1 MSFKL
6 DKKAVSSLKNKSFD
20 FDDPIQRSAEQWD
33 INKKRKLIDSI
44 LREYPIDPVRVID
57 KVEKVGESG
66 RAKHTYI
73 VIDGKQRLQTVLA
86 FLNNRFA
93 LTSEISADFLDGKT
107 EAKFSELSEEVKN
120 KFNDYNLGF
129 YEADDTITEE
139 EKREIFER
147 QNSGK
152 PLTKAQMNSVK
163 LSGETYTVL
172 KDIVDSAG
180 LRIYGIV
187 SNKARDNAWH
197 RLLSK
202 TVFRNGEE
210 RNIVIATMMLIDNNY
225 NVDFGLGNEEIQAF
239 IDKFNSKTFEDKGAL
254 KTKILKAADYMNCY
268 LYTGGKISNLKK
280 VSVPMLIAGM
290 SYAIDNNKNIDKYVE
305 NVRDYFAK
313 YKSHVEYQEL
323 VKASSN
329 KEDNVRDRMEVFIG
343 FAKEAGK
350 AEEGV
355 DYRDKMINTEKQK
368 EADKI
373 AGEEAKRAEKQA
385 EKEAAREAREAKR
398 AEREAK
404 RAERQAE
411 KAANKKKTTRK
422 RTSTKKSAAKE
433 SKETAEEVKTEE
445 GNTVE

>member
-6 DKKAVSSLKNKSFD
+6 DKKTVSGLKNKSFD

-44 LREYPIDPVRVID
+44 LREYPIDSVRVID

-86 FLNNRFA
+86 FLNDGFA

-180 LRIYGIV
+180 LDIYGIA
-187 SNKARDNAWH
+187 SNKAIDNAWH

-225 NVDFGLGNEEIQAF
+225 NVNFELGNEEIQAF
-239 IDKFNSKTFEDKGAL
+239 IDKFNSKTFEDKETL
-254 KTKILKAADYMNCY
+254 KSKILKAADYMNWY

-290 SYAIDNNKNIDKYVE
+290 SYAIDNNKNIDKYVK
-305 NVRDYFAK
+305 NVRKYFAD

-343 FAKEAGK
+343 FAKEAGT

-355 DYRDKMINTEKQK
+355 DYLDKMINTEKQK

-373 AGEEAKRAEKQA
+373 AEKEAARAEKQA
-385 EKEAAREAREAKR
+385 EKEAAREAKR

-411 KAANKKKTTRK
+411 KATNKKKTTRK

>member
-163 LSGETYTVL
+163 LSGETYKVL

-180 LRIYGIV
+180 LRIYGIE

-254 KTKILKAADYMNCY
+254 KTKILKAANYMNCY

-305 NVRDYFAK
+305 KVRKYFAD
-313 YKSHVEYQEL
+313 YKSHVNYQEL
-323 VKASSN
+323 VKAASN
-329 KEDNVRDRMEVFIG
+329 KKENVRARMEVFIG
-343 FAKEAGK
+343 FANEAGK

-355 DYRDKMINTEKQK
+355 NYWDKMINTEKQK

-373 AGEEAKRAEKQA
+373 AAE
-385 EKEAAREAREAKR
+385 EAKR

>member
-6 DKKAVSSLKNKSFD
+6 DKKTVSGLKNKSFD

-66 RAKHTYI
+66 RTKHTYI

-180 LRIYGIV
+180 LDIYGIA
-187 SNKARDNAWH
+187 SNKAIDNAWH

-225 NVDFGLGNEEIQAF
+225 NVNFELGNEEIQAF
-239 IDKFNSKTFEDKGAL
+239 IDKFNSKTFEDKETL
-254 KTKILKAADYMNCY
+254 KSKILKAADYMNWY

-290 SYAIDNNKNIDKYVE
+290 SYAIDNNKNIDKYVK
-305 NVRDYFAK
+305 NVRKYFAD

-343 FAKEAGK
+343 FAKEAGT

-355 DYRDKMINTEKQK
+355 DYLDKMINTEKQK

-373 AGEEAKRAEKQA
+373 AEKEAARAEKQA
-385 EKEAAREAREAKR
+385 EKEAAREAKR

-411 KAANKKKTTRK
+411 KATNKKKTTRK

>member
-66 RAKHTYI
+66 RTKHTYI

-86 FLNNRFA
+86 FLNDRFA

-163 LSGETYTVL
+163 LSGETYKVL

-187 SNKARDNAWH
+187 SKKARDNAWH

-313 YKSHVEYQEL
+313 YKSHVNYQEL

-329 KEDNVRDRMEVFIG
+329 KKENVRARMEVFIG
-343 FAKEAGK
+343 FANEAGT

-355 DYRDKMINTEKQK
+355 DYWDKMINTEKQK

-373 AGEEAKRAEKQA
+373 AAE
-385 EKEAAREAREAKR
+385 EAKR

>member
-6 DKKAVSSLKNKSFD
+6 DKKTVSGLKNKSFD

-86 FLNNRFA
+86 FLNDGFA

-180 LRIYGIV
+180 LDIYGIA
-187 SNKARDNAWH
+187 SNKAIDNAWH

-225 NVDFGLGNEEIQAF
+225 NVNFELGNEEIQAF
-239 IDKFNSKTFEDKGAL
+239 IDKFNSKTFEDKETL
-254 KTKILKAADYMNCY
+254 KSKILKAADYMNWY

-305 NVRDYFAK
+305 NVRDYFAA

-343 FAKEAGK
+343 FAKEAGT

-355 DYRDKMINTEKQK
+355 DYLDKMINTEKQK

-373 AGEEAKRAEKQA
+373 AEKEAARAEKQA
-385 EKEAAREAREAKR
+385 EKEAAREAKR

-411 KAANKKKTTRK
+411 KATNKKKTTRK

>member
-6 DKKAVSSLKNKSFD
+6 DKKTVSGLKNKSFD

-86 FLNNRFA
+86 FLNDGFA

-180 LRIYGIV
+180 LDIYGIA
-187 SNKARDNAWH
+187 SNKAIDNAWH

-225 NVDFGLGNEEIQAF
+225 NVNFELGNEKIQAF
-239 IDKFNSKTFEDKGAL
+239 IDKFNSKTFEDKETL

-290 SYAIDNNKNIDKYVE
+290 SYAIDNNKNIDKYVK
-305 NVRDYFAK
+305 NVRKYFAD

-329 KEDNVRDRMEVFIG
+329 KEDNVRARMEVFIG
-343 FAKEAGK
+343 FANEAGT

-373 AGEEAKRAEKQA
+373 AAEEAKRAEKQA
-385 EKEAAREAREAKR
+385 EKEAAREAKR

-411 KAANKKKTTRK
+411 KATNKKKTTRK

>member
-180 LRIYGIV
+180 LDIYGIA
-187 SNKARDNAWH
+187 SNKAIDNAWH

-225 NVDFGLGNEEIQAF
+225 NVNFELGNEEIQAF
-239 IDKFNSKTFEDKGAL
+239 IDKFNSKTFEDKETL
-254 KTKILKAADYMNCY
+254 KSKILKAADYMNWY

-290 SYAIDNNKNIDKYVE
+290 SYAIDNNKNIDKYVK
-305 NVRDYFAK
+305 NVRKYFAD

-343 FAKEAGK
+343 FAKEAGT

-355 DYRDKMINTEKQK
+355 DYLDKMSNTEKQK

-373 AGEEAKRAEKQA
+373 AEKEAARAEKQA
-385 EKEAAREAREAKR
+385 EKEAAREAKR

-411 KAANKKKTTRK
+411 KATNKKKTTRK

>member
-6 DKKAVSSLKNKSFD
+6 DKKTVSGLKNKSFD

-86 FLNNRFA
+86 FLNDGFA

-180 LRIYGIV
+180 LDIYGIA
-187 SNKARDNAWH
+187 SNKAIDNAWH

-225 NVDFGLGNEEIQAF
+225 NVNFELGNEEIQAF
-239 IDKFNSKTFEDKGAL
+239 IDKFNSKTFEDKETL
-254 KTKILKAADYMNCY
+254 KSKILKAADYMNWY
-268 LYTGGKISNLKK
+268 LYTGGKISNLK
-280 VSVPMLIAGM
+280 
-290 SYAIDNNKNIDKYVE
+290 
-305 NVRDYFAK
+305 
-313 YKSHVEYQEL
+313 
-323 VKASSN
+323 
-329 KEDNVRDRMEVFIG
+329 
-343 FAKEAGK
+343 
-350 AEEGV
+350 
-355 DYRDKMINTEKQK
+355 
-368 EADKI
+368 
-373 AGEEAKRAEKQA
+373 
-385 EKEAAREAREAKR
+385 
-398 AEREAK
+398 
-404 RAERQAE
+404 
-411 KAANKKKTTRK
+411 
-422 RTSTKKSAAKE
+422 
-433 SKETAEEVKTEE
+433 
-445 GNTVE
+445 

>member
-66 RAKHTYI
+66 RTKHTYI

-180 LRIYGIV
+180 LDIYGIA
-187 SNKARDNAWH
+187 SNKAIDNAWH

-225 NVDFGLGNEEIQAF
+225 NVNFELGNEEIQAF
-239 IDKFNSKTFEDKGAL
+239 IDKFNSKTFEDKKTL

-313 YKSHVEYQEL
+313 YKSHVDYQEF

-329 KEDNVRDRMEVFIG
+329 KKENVRARMEVFTG
-343 FAKEAGK
+343 FVNEAGT

-355 DYRDKMINTEKQK
+355 NYLDKMINTEKQK
-368 EADKI
+368 EDDKI
-373 AGEEAKRAEKQA
+373 AAKEAARA
-385 EKEAAREAREAKR
+385 EKEAA
-398 AEREAK
+398 REAK

>member
-66 RAKHTYI
+66 RTKHTYI

-86 FLNNRFA
+86 FLNDEFA

-139 EKREIFER
+139 EKREIFVR

-239 IDKFNSKTFEDKGAL
+239 INKFNSKTFEDKGAL

-329 KEDNVRDRMEVFIG
+329 KEDNVRARMEVFIG

-373 AGEEAKRAEKQA
+373 AAE
-385 EKEAAREAREAKR
+385 EAKR

>member
-6 DKKAVSSLKNKSFD
+6 DKKTVSGLKNKSFD

-86 FLNNRFA
+86 FLNDGFA

-180 LRIYGIV
+180 LDIYGIA
-187 SNKARDNAWH
+187 SNKAIDNAWH

-225 NVDFGLGNEEIQAF
+225 NVNFELGNEEIQAF
-239 IDKFNSKTFEDKGAL
+239 IDKFNSKTFEDKETL
-254 KTKILKAADYMNCY
+254 KSKILKAADYMNWY

-290 SYAIDNNKNIDKYVE
+290 SYAIDNNKNIDKYVK
-305 NVRDYFAK
+305 NVRKYFAD

-343 FAKEAGK
+343 FAKEAGT

-355 DYRDKMINTEKQK
+355 DYLDKMINTEKQK

-373 AGEEAKRAEKQA
+373 A
-385 EKEAAREAREAKR
+385 EKEAAREAKR

-411 KAANKKKTTRK
+411 KATNKKKTTRK

>member
-187 SNKARDNAWH
+187 SKKARDNAWH

-225 NVDFGLGNEEIQAF
+225 NVNFGLGNEEIQAF

-313 YKSHVEYQEL
+313 YKSHVDYQEL

-329 KEDNVRDRMEVFIG
+329 KKENVRARMEVFIG
-343 FAKEAGK
+343 FANEAGT

-355 DYRDKMINTEKQK
+355 NYLDKTINTEKQK
-368 EADKI
+368 EDDKI
-373 AGEEAKRAEKQA
+373 AAKEAKRAEKQA
-385 EKEAAREAREAKR
+385 EKEAAREA
-398 AEREAK
+398 K

-411 KAANKKKTTRK
+411 KATNKKKTTRK

>member
-66 RAKHTYI
+66 RTKHTYI

-86 FLNNRFA
+86 FLNDEFA

-180 LRIYGIV
+180 LDIYGIA
-187 SNKARDNAWH
+187 SNKAIDNAWH

-225 NVDFGLGNEEIQAF
+225 NVNFELGNEEIQAF
-239 IDKFNSKTFEDKGAL
+239 IDKFNSKTFEDKETL
-254 KTKILKAADYMNCY
+254 KSKILKAADYMNWY

-290 SYAIDNNKNIDKYVE
+290 SYAIDNNKNIDKYVK
-305 NVRDYFAK
+305 NVRKYFAD

-343 FAKEAGK
+343 FAKEAGT

-355 DYRDKMINTEKQK
+355 DYLDKMINTEKQK

-373 AGEEAKRAEKQA
+373 AEKEAKRAEKQA
-385 EKEAAREAREAKR
+385 EKEAAREA
-398 AEREAK
+398 K

-411 KAANKKKTTRK
+411 KATNKKKTTRK

>member
-66 RAKHTYI
+66 RTKHTYI

-86 FLNNRFA
+86 FLNDEFA

-139 EKREIFER
+139 EKREIFVR

-239 IDKFNSKTFEDKGAL
+239 IDKFNSKTFEDKGTL

-313 YKSHVEYQEL
+313 YKSHVNYQEL

-329 KEDNVRDRMEVFIG
+329 KEDNVRARMEVFIG
-343 FAKEAGK
+343 FANEAGT

-355 DYRDKMINTEKQK
+355 DYWDKMINTEKQK

-373 AGEEAKRAEKQA
+373 AAE
-385 EKEAAREAREAKR
+385 EAKR

>member
-86 FLNNRFA
+86 FLNDGFA

-180 LRIYGIV
+180 LDIYGIA
-187 SNKARDNAWH
+187 SNKAIDNAWH

-225 NVDFGLGNEEIQAF
+225 NVNFELGNEEIQAF
-239 IDKFNSKTFEDKGAL
+239 IDKFNSKTFEDKETL
-254 KTKILKAADYMNCY
+254 KSKILKAADYMNWY

-305 NVRDYFAK
+305 KVRKYFAD
-313 YKSHVEYQEL
+313 YKNHVDYQEL

-329 KEDNVRDRMEVFIG
+329 KKDNVRARMEVFIG
-343 FAKEAGK
+343 FAKEAGT

-355 DYRDKMINTEKQK
+355 DYLDKMINTEKQK

-373 AGEEAKRAEKQA
+373 AEKEAARAEKQA
-385 EKEAAREAREAKR
+385 EKEAAREAKR

-411 KAANKKKTTRK
+411 KATNKKKTTRK

-433 SKETAEEVKTEE
+433 SKETAEEVKTE
-445 GNTVE
+445 

>member
-6 DKKAVSSLKNKSFD
+6 DKKTVSGLKNKSFD

-86 FLNNRFA
+86 FLNDRFA

-147 QNSGK
+147 QNSGR

-225 NVDFGLGNEEIQAF
+225 NVNFELGNKEIQAF
-239 IDKFNSKTFEDKGAL
+239 IDKFNSKTFEDKKTL

-329 KEDNVRDRMEVFIG
+329 KEDNVRARMEVFIG
-343 FAKEAGK
+343 FANKAGK

-355 DYRDKMINTEKQK
+355 DYWDKMINTEKQK

-373 AGEEAKRAEKQA
+373 AAE
-385 EKEAAREAREAKR
+385 EAKR

>member
-139 EKREIFER
+139 EKREIFVR

-187 SNKARDNAWH
+187 SKKARDNAWH

-225 NVDFGLGNEEIQAF
+225 NVNFGLGNEEIQAF

-305 NVRDYFAK
+305 KVRKYFAD
-313 YKSHVEYQEL
+313 YKSHVNYQEL

-329 KEDNVRDRMEVFIG
+329 KEDNVRARMKVFIG
-343 FAKEAGK
+343 FANEAGT

-373 AGEEAKRAEKQA
+373 AAE
-385 EKEAAREAREAKR
+385 EAKR

-404 RAERQAE
+404 KAERQAE

>member
-6 DKKAVSSLKNKSFD
+6 DKKTVSGLKNKSFD

-86 FLNNRFA
+86 FLNDGFA

-180 LRIYGIV
+180 LDIYGIA
-187 SNKARDNAWH
+187 SNKAIDNAWH

-225 NVDFGLGNEEIQAF
+225 NVNFELGNEEIQAF
-239 IDKFNSKTFEDKGAL
+239 IDKFNSKTFEDKETL
-254 KTKILKAADYMNCY
+254 KTKILKAADYMNWY

-290 SYAIDNNKNIDKYVE
+290 SYAIDNNKNIDKYVK
-305 NVRDYFAK
+305 NVRKYFAD

-343 FAKEAGK
+343 FAKEAGT

-355 DYRDKMINTEKQK
+355 DYLDKMINTEKQK

-373 AGEEAKRAEKQA
+373 AEKEAARAEKQA
-385 EKEAAREAREAKR
+385 EKEAAREAKR

-411 KAANKKKTTRK
+411 KATNKKKTTRK

>member
-6 DKKAVSSLKNKSFD
+6 DKKTVSGLKNKSFD

-66 RAKHTYI
+66 RTKHTYI

-86 FLNNRFA
+86 FLNDGFA
-93 LTSEISADFLDGKT
+93 LTSKISADFLDGKT
-107 EAKFSELSEEVKN
+107 KAKFSELSEEVKN

-180 LRIYGIV
+180 LDIYGIA
-187 SNKARDNAWH
+187 SNKAIDNAWH

-225 NVDFGLGNEEIQAF
+225 NVDFDLGNEEIQAF
-239 IDKFNSKTFEDKGAL
+239 IDKFNSKTFEDKETL

-313 YKSHVEYQEL
+313 YKSHVDYQEF

-329 KEDNVRDRMEVFIG
+329 KKENVRARMEVFTG
-343 FAKEAGK
+343 FVNEAGT

-355 DYRDKMINTEKQK
+355 NYLDKMINTEKQK
-368 EADKI
+368 EDDKI
-373 AGEEAKRAEKQA
+373 AAKEAARA
-385 EKEAAREAREAKR
+385 EKEAA
-398 AEREAK
+398 REAK

>member
-86 FLNNRFA
+86 FLNDGFA

-180 LRIYGIV
+180 LDIYGIA
-187 SNKARDNAWH
+187 SNKAIDNAWH

-225 NVDFGLGNEEIQAF
+225 NVNFELGNEEIQAF
-239 IDKFNSKTFEDKGAL
+239 IDKFNSKTFEDKETL
-254 KTKILKAADYMNCY
+254 KSKILKAADYMNWY

-290 SYAIDNNKNIDKYVE
+290 SYAIDNNKNIDKYVK
-305 NVRDYFAK
+305 NVRKYFAD

-343 FAKEAGK
+343 FAKEAGT

-355 DYRDKMINTEKQK
+355 DYLDKMINTEKQK

-373 AGEEAKRAEKQA
+373 AEKEAARAEKQA
-385 EKEAAREAREAKR
+385 EKEAAREAKR

-411 KAANKKKTTRK
+411 KATNKKKTTRK